1 MFALD
6 SVGLTIYIY
15 IYIYIY
21 IKRIVWA
28 WASLTPWPQCQSRLS
43 WGVPQTGETVY
54 LWTVSS
60 LPVDETSED
69 GETPPEEHVL
79 PKQLALA
86 IERELSRHRRWQQE
100 RQKELANLEQQKVTC
115 CKANTQSLIDQKKK
129 LLAEATMA
137 TVVFHQ
143 KSGKEA

>member
-1 MFALD
+1 MGVTNPLATV
-6 SVGLTIYIY
+6 SIATI
-15 IYIYIY
+15 
-21 IKRIVWA
+21 V
-28 WASLTPWPQCQSRLS
+28 
-43 WGVPQTGETVY
+43 GVPQTGETVY

-60 LPVDETSED
+60 LPVEETSED

-86 IERELSRHRRWQQE
+86 IELEFTRHQRWQQE
-100 RQKELANLEQQKVTC
+100 RQKELVSLEQQKLTGC
-115 CKANTQSLIDQKKK
+115 MANTQSLIVHRKK

-143 KSGKEA
+143 KSGNEA

>member
-1 MFALD
+1 MGVTNPLATV
-6 SVGLTIYIY
+6 SIATI
-15 IYIYIY
+15 
-21 IKRIVWA
+21 V
-28 WASLTPWPQCQSRLS
+28 
-43 WGVPQTGETVY
+43 GVPQTGETVY

-60 LPVDETSED
+60 LPVEETSED

-100 RQKELANLEQQKVTC
+100 RQKEIEILEQQKLTDC
-115 CKANTQSLIDQKKK
+115 RTNTQSLIDHRKK

-143 KSGKEA
+143 KSGNEA